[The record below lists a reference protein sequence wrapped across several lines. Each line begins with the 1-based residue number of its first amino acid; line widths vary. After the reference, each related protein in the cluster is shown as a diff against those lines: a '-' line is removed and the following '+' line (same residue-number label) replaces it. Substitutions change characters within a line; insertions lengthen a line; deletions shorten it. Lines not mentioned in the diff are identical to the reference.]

1 MLSKPASP
9 GGSAARDGALDTA
22 SPSSGVEKMMDCP
35 DPVNVCAC
43 VNETT
48 VTAIP
53 AAINPLFKFEKLK
66 SISRLIC

>member
-1 MLSKPASP
+1 MLSKSAAP
-9 GGSAARDGALDTA
+9 GGCAARDGILDTA

-43 VNETT
+43 TNETA

-53 AAINPLFKFEKLK
+53 AAINHLFKFEKLK
-66 SISRLIC
+66 SIYDLTR